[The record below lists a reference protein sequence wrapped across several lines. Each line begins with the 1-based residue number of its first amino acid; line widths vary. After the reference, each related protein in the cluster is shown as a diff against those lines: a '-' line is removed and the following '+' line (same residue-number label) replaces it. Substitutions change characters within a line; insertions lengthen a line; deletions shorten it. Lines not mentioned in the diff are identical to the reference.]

1 MGLLRR
7 TLVTSATLV
16 LSGAVLLGT
25 EVWVAQRGVGPDPA
39 ATPPLGTPGGPA
51 GAVTDTVVWLGDST
65 AAGVGASGVPASL
78 PAQVATAVGRPVV
91 LDTLAH
97 SGDRIAD
104 VLHTQLPRVAAL
116 QPTVVYVSIGANDVT
131 ALTSRGTFRATYR
144 QVLAGLPASVRQVV
158 LLGIPD
164 MGSPPRVPQPLRLL
178 AGLRGR
184 MLDSDIARLAAA
196 TPRAT
201 YVDIAGTSGPAFRR
215 DPSRYFS
222 RDRYHPNDAGYGL
235 WAAAVASALAGR

>member
-1 MGLLRR
+1 MLRR
-7 TLVTSATLV
+7 SVVTSAALV
-16 LSGAVLLGT
+16 LSGAALVGA

-39 ATPPLGTPGGPA
+39 ATPPLGSPAGPP

-65 AAGVGASGVPASL
+65 AAGVGASGIPASL
-78 PAQVATAVGRPVV
+78 PEQVAAAVGRPVIV
-91 LDTLAH
+91 DTLAR

-104 VLHTQLPRVAAL
+104 VLYNQLPQVAAL
-116 QPTVVYVSIGANDVT
+116 EPTVVYLSIGANDVT
-131 ALTSRGTFRATYR
+131 ALTPRGTFRATYR

-184 MLDSDIARLAAA
+184 MLGSDVAHLAAS
-196 TPRAT
+196 TPGAV

-215 DPSRYFS
+215 DPARYFS
-222 RDRYHPNDAGYGL
+222 RDHYHPNDAGYGL
-235 WAAAVASALAGR
+235 WAAAVASALAGG